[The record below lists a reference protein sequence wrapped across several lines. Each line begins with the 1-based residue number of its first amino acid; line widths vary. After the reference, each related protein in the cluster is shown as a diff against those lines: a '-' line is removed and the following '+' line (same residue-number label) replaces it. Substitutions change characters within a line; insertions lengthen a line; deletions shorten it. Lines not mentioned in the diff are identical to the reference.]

1 VKLHPIRSDA
11 ITDVGYDPRRR
22 ALAVR
27 FDSGRIYEY
36 QDVDEALFR
45 ALLETQPHPW
55 SAFGQEIK
63 AHPHRQL
70 A

>member
-1 VKLHPIRSDA
+1 VKLRPIRSNA

-27 FDSGRIYEY
+27 FESGRIYEY

-45 ALLETQPHPW
+45 ALLQAQPHPW
-55 SAFGQEIK
+55 SVFGQEIK
-63 AHPHRQL
+63 SHPCRQL

>member
-1 VKLHPIRSDA
+1 VELHPIQSNA

-27 FDSGRIYEY
+27 FESGRVYEY

-45 ALLETQPHPW
+45 ALLESQPHPW
-55 SAFGQEIK
+55 SDFGQEIK
-63 AHPHRQL
+63 AHPYRQL